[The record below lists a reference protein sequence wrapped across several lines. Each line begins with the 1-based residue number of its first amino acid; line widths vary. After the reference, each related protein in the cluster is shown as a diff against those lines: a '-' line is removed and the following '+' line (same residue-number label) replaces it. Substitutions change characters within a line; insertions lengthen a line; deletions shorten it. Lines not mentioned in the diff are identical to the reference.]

1 MKKFVK
7 VILLFFLFIMIGGT
21 IYFGAQDFATRAVLN
36 EKENIIKSNDKT
48 AEEKDKEI
56 QSVKDAISNEEST
69 NSNYQEYSKWK
80 TRDQSVED
88 LINQQ

>member
-1 MKKFVK
+1 METDEFEGMYQLAVNSYIAVKK
-7 VILLFFLFIMIGGT
+7 GYT
-21 IYFGAQDFATRAVLN
+21 
-36 EKENIIKSNDKT
+36 E

-80 TRDQSVED
+80 KRDQSVED

>member
-1 MKKFVK
+1 MLFVSFWWIKINSSLEKK
-7 VILLFFLFIMIGGT
+7 
-21 IYFGAQDFATRAVLN
+21 
-36 EKENIIKSNDKT
+36 NIIKSNDKT

-80 TRDQSVED
+80 KRDQSVED